1 MSRVLHAI
9 EKGLRIYAENSNTAY
24 VDFLFGS
31 AAPGGDAGDQD
42 AASIGSIYLRD
53 NGSFYQKT
61 ASTNATSDWTLNGS
75 SSAVI
80 GTWRGER
87 IRAVTNDTV
96 SAGARNLST
105 TPFSDDES
113 PLLTAADFV
122 VGDYVIADADG
133 TPALM
138 EVTAVSSPNVTFAA
152 AANPLVANDTFV
164 AINYLPDSPGAMEG
178 QAIVNYN
185 GSLIVKLGD
194 IDWSLAT
201 GINLSG
207 SYVAASGNVAAND
220 TVEAAIAKLDGVND
234 NQDTL
239 LGTAQ
244 GATNLGTFTGTII
257 PDNSTV
263 KAALQSLET
272 EIENGGHTSA
282 SAITTIT
289 TVDSVLVDNYSAVKW
304 YVVVSEDATPAN
316 KKAFEIFALHNGTAS
331 ADASSVDDDQ
341 YSILKKGSN
350 FNLSVSVDLN
360 GTGASQVMRLRVAS
374 TSAGVSV
381 KAYREVIKF

>member
-272 EIENGGHTSA
+272 QIENGGHTSA

>member
-201 GINLSG
+201 GISLSG

-239 LGTAQ
+239 FGTAQ